1 MKGWKILKLDDLCEF
16 KNGLWTGKKPPYQNV
31 GVIRNTNFTKDG
43 YLDDSDIAYL
53 DVEIKQYTTRKLE
66 FGDIILEKSGG
77 GPKQPVG
84 RVISFTKDSGDFSFS
99 NFTSV
104 VRIRDREKIDYRYLH
119 KILYFFYISGVTEP
133 MQTHSTGIR
142 NLQLKDY
149 KNLSIPIPPLPEQ
162 KRIVSIVDEAF
173 EAIDIAIDNTKQNLT
188 NARELFD
195 SYLNAIFTQKGDGW
209 KEKKLDEIGGKVS
222 TGPFGSL
229 LHKSDYISGGIPI
242 VNPANIEENKIIPN
256 FNKTISP
263 DVARRMHAYI
273 LKENDVVVGRRGEI
287 GRCAV
292 VGEEEAGWLCGSG
305 SFFINPFKNVN
316 SIFLAHL
323 IRSTPYRSKL
333 EELASGA
340 TMLNLSNQSLS
351 DLVIAMPSLEEQ
363 NQITNKLDDL
373 RTETQRLE
381 AIYQQK
387 LTALNELK
395 QSILHKAFTGEL
407 TADKADLMTNIE
419 QETIAI

>member
-1 MKGWKILKLDDLCEF
+1 MTKFWNVDTAFGLSPLDSLD
-16 KNGLWTGKKPPYQNV
+16 GKFLYYFCL
-31 GVIRNTNFTKDG
+31 GHDFTKHDRG
-43 YLDDSDIAYL
+43 TTLPSLTKSDL
-53 DVEIKQYTTRKLE
+53 LN
-66 FGDIILEKSGG
+66 L
-77 GPKQPVG
+77 PMPV
-84 RVISFTKDSGDFSFS
+84 
-99 NFTSV
+99 
-104 VRIRDREKIDYRYLH
+104 
-119 KILYFFYISGVTEP
+119 
-133 MQTHSTGIR
+133 
-142 NLQLKDY
+142 
-149 KNLSIPIPPLPEQ
+149 PPLSEQ

-173 EAIDIAIDNTKQNLT
+173 EAIDIAIDNTEQNLT

-195 SYLNAIFTQKGDGW
+195 SYLNAIFTQKGEGW
-209 KEKKLDEIGGKVS
+209 IEKKLDEIGGKVS

-242 VNPANIEENKIIPN
+242 VNPANIEESKIIPN

-351 DLVIAMPSLEEQ
+351 DLVIAMPSLDEQ

-373 RTETQRLE
+373 RTENQRLE

-407 TADKADLMTNIE
+407 TADQADLKTNIKPE
-419 QETIAI
+419 AIAV

>member
-1 MKGWKILKLDDLCEF
+1 MKGWETRQLGEVCEMINRGIAP
-16 KNGLWTGKKPPYQNV
+16 KYVDEG
-31 GVIRNTNFTKDG
+31 GVCVINQKCIRNHVINFE
-43 YLDDSDIAYL
+43 LARRHDIAVKSVNPERYIQIG
-53 DVEIKQYTTRKLE
+53 DVLVNSTGTGTL
-66 FGDIILEKSGG
+66 
-77 GPKQPVG
+77 G
-84 RVISFTKDSGDFSFS
+84 RVAQVRKEPTEITTVDTHVTIVRPHSGRFFNDFFGYML
-99 NFTSV
+99 
-104 VRIRDREKIDYRYLH
+104 VRIEDE
-119 KILYFFYISGVTEP
+119 ISSSGEGASGQTELAR
-133 MQTHSTGIR
+133 STIAER
-142 NLQLKDY
+142 FKVSFPN
-149 KNLSIPIPPLPEQ
+149 SISEQ

-195 SYLNAIFTQKGDGW
+195 SYLNAIFTQKGDEW

-229 LHKSDYISGGIPI
+229 LHKSDYIFGGIPI

-273 LKENDVVVGRRGEI
+273 LKQNDVVVGRRGEI

-305 SFFINPFKNVN
+305 SFFINPFENVN

-323 IRSTPYRSKL
+323 IRSVPYRSKL

-351 DLVIAMPSLEEQ
+351 DLVIAMPSIDEQ

-407 TADKADLMTNIE
+407 TVATVDLKTNIE
-419 QETIAI
+419 KEAIMI